1 MVSRNWTR
9 APLSPGVA
17 ATLTDDEDAADS
29 RGTFSMGDRVE
40 LAVTMENKAKV
51 RVGACAPQVSSL
63 PGLSHDA
70 YLSPLQAKRIV
81 SEKPTTRARS
91 PRAKETSGGGRG
103 RSSPLQVTSSL
114 DSAGK
119 VHPQEGVGTRSPF
132 GVGKETKSG
141 MSLAWANLP

>member
-1 MVSRNWTR
+1 MVSRNWAR

-17 ATLTDDEDAADS
+17 ATLTADEATADS
-29 RGTFSMGDRVE
+29 PGTFSMGDRVE

-51 RVGACAPQVSSL
+51 RVEASRPQVSSL

-91 PRAKETSGGGRG
+91 PRAMGTSGGGRG
-103 RSSPLQVTSSL
+103 WSSPLQVTSSS

-119 VHPQEGVGTRSPF
+119 VHSQEGIGTQSPF

-141 MSLAWANLP
+141 MSLAWANLT